1 MRTTL
6 TLDDDL
12 IQRLKQVAHRDG
24 KPFKVVLNE
33 TLRAGFG
40 NRDIPKRKAGRT
52 VLRTFRSRLKAGI
65 DESKLNQ
72 LVDQI
77 EVESFLAETFKP
89 PMIGPRHRVPMRIAL
104 ERRRFRRVLRT
115 ALGQPAGLRPTGTR
129 SMSPR

>member
-40 NRDIPKRKAGRT
+40 IRDKPAHRTGKT
-52 VLRTFRSRLKAGI
+52 VLRTFRSRLKTGI
-65 DESKLNQ
+65 DETKLNQ
-72 LVDQI
+72 LVDQL
-77 EVESFLAETFKP
+77 EVESFLAETLKP
-89 PMIGPRHRVPMRIAL
+89 A
-104 ERRRFRRVLRT
+104 RR
-115 ALGQPAGLRPTGTR
+115 A
-129 SMSPR
+129 

>member
-77 EVESFLAETFKP
+77 EVESFLAETLKP
-89 PMIGPRHRVPMRIAL
+89 SS
-104 ERRRFRRVLRT
+104 
-115 ALGQPAGLRPTGTR
+115 RP
-129 SMSPR
+129 